1 MAIDPV
7 TLGILLKGGS
17 QMIKSGSRLLSP
29 KFGRTAYGR
38 QLKYAGKEGML
49 SPGAEKTI
57 LNKVGNVASRQADAT
72 TNKYMGSF
80 INRGIQDSVSV
91 KRGLREAEND
101 VRRTVSDTAKGMYVD
116 EERAK
121 RQAKL
126 DYARAVDQDKAERR
140 QAGIGMVTAGLDTV
154 SGISG
159 ARAQQAEKLA
169 MDQKA
174 DATAS
179 SQSYTDAVNKYGIE
193 NVRSYMTP
201 SGQKRYTGGLD
212 PSSPGGT
219 VKSIAQLESDAKSID
234 GNRQKAM
241 EFIAQGTT
249 DAERQK
255 LYEIAKQLYPDLF
268 I

>member
-29 KFGRTAYGR
+29 KFGSTAYGR

-57 LNKVGNVASRQADAT
+57 LNRVGNVASRQADAT

-80 INRGIQDSVSV
+80 INRGIQDSVAV
-91 KRGLREAEND
+91 KRGLREAQND

-126 DYARAVDQDKAERR
+126 DYAKAVDQDKAERR
-140 QAGIGMVTAGLDTV
+140 QAGIGMVTAGLDTA

-219 VKSIAQLESDAKSID
+219 VKSIAQLESDAKSIQ
-234 GNRQKAM
+234 GNTKSALEYLGKA
-241 EFIAQGTT
+241 ETT
-249 DAERQK
+249 EEHAERLRIIQ
-255 LYEIAKQLYPDLF
+255 QLYPQLF
-268 I
+268 E

>member
-1 MAIDPV
+1 MAINPV
-7 TLGILLKGGS
+7 TLGILLKGSS

-29 KFGRTAYGR
+29 KFGSTAYGR

-57 LNKVGNVASRQADAT
+57 LNRVGNVASRQADAT

-80 INRGIQDSVSV
+80 INRGIQDSVAV
-91 KRGLREAEND
+91 KRGLREAQND

-126 DYARAVDQDKAERR
+126 DYAKAVDQDKAERR
-140 QAGIGMVTAGLDTV
+140 QAGIGMVTAGLDTA

-174 DATAS
+174 DTTAS

-193 NVRSYMTP
+193 NVRRYMTP
-201 SGQKRYTGGLD
+201 SGIRWAGGID

-219 VKSIAQLESDAKSID
+219 VKSIAQLESDAKSIQ
-234 GNRQKAM
+234 GNTKSALEYLGKA
-241 EFIAQGTT
+241 ETT
-249 DAERQK
+249 EEHAERLRIIQ
-255 LYEIAKQLYPDLF
+255 QLYPQIF
-268 I
+268 E